1 MDKITLK
8 EMLEEM
14 IDCILNKKEFLT
26 YYWEDAEENF
36 HRITEVDLLYG
47 IKDDYSNS
55 TEFEWQLEESTLYRK
70 R

>member
-8 EMLEEM
+8 EMLEEI

-26 YYWEDAEENF
+26 YYWEDDQENF
-36 HRITEVDLLYG
+36 HRITEVDLLYR
-47 IKDDYSNS
+47 IRDDSGDF
-55 TEFEWQLEESTLYRK
+55 TEFEWQLKESKLYRK